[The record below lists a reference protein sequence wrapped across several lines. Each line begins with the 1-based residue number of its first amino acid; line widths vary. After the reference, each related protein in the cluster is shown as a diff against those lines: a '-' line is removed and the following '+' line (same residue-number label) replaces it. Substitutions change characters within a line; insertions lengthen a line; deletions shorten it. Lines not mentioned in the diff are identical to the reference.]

1 MKNLFGL
8 YCSATTFR
16 HDEEMR
22 ESHAKH
28 LSQVLEKQ
36 PQLTHSTQQ
45 SSSSLIRSASSGRVD
60 TTIIVRKTNP
70 PVMAIDHVATPP
82 EILATSPGSE
92 SQSLRRK
99 AVLEGLMEERVKRAR
114 LQLNHNE
121 SSPRTVNQLPNHG
134 LQQSPAGSRQNIE
147 STLLGIQ
154 SANDRGPPPQG
165 DSLMVDEDDEE
176 GRNLDAYWDP
186 TDEVYRCGSCG
197 YELWIS
203 KGECIECSTEEQQTY
218 FEVLDPDLGLRPG
231 IGRVD
236 GDTDGNIDFDEKI
249 ELLGDCIDLDSSAY
263 DSQDERDEHNDVYE
277 INSFIDDESIP
288 NHQDE
293 GSDSS
298 SDEDT
303 DYEQKFY
310 ELQIDYFNLADEYDE
325 TLNEYDEL
333 RRDVLGS
340 DYYDSIYGS
349 DDLEFNE
356 AGIVMVNIAPP
367 DPLLT
372 EVILSQSEQDSRSQ
386 EPGTP
391 DSALDGPIAVTI
403 DGESQKSEAL
413 AEEANARAEAYEI
426 ALGGRWHDVSL
437 VSTGGNHSYEEDEL

>member
-1 MKNLFGL
+1 MKNLLGL

-22 ESHAKH
+22 ELHAKR

-36 PQLTHSTQQ
+36 PRLTHSTQQ
-45 SSSSLIRSASSGRVD
+45 SSSSPIRSASSGGVD

-70 PVMAIDHVATPP
+70 PIMAIDHVATPP

-114 LQLNHNE
+114 LQLDHNE
-121 SSPRTVNQLPNHG
+121 SSRTRSQLPSHG
-134 LQQSPAGSRQNIE
+134 LQQSPAGSRQNIQ
-147 STLLGIQ
+147 STLLGIH
-154 SANDRGPPPQG
+154 SSDDRGPPTQG
-165 DSLMVDEDDEE
+165 DSLMDDERDGE
-176 GRNLDAYWDP
+176 RHNLDAYWDP

-203 KGECIECSTEEQQTY
+203 KGECIECSTEEQQNY

-236 GDTDGNIDFDEKI
+236 GNTDSNIDFDEKI
-249 ELLGDCIDLDSSAY
+249 ELLGDCIDFDSSAY

-277 INSFIDDESIP
+277 INSFINDESILNP
-288 NHQDE
+288 KDE
-293 GSDSS
+293 DNDSS

-310 ELQIDYFNLADEYDE
+310 ELQIDYFNLVDEYDE

-340 DYYDSIYGS
+340 DYYNSIYGS
-349 DDLEFNE
+349 DDPAFNE
-356 AGIVMVNIAPP
+356 AGIVMVNVAPP

-391 DSALDGPIAVTI
+391 DSALDGPIAVTME
-403 DGESQKSEAL
+403 GESQKSEAL
-413 AEEANARAEAYEI
+413 AEEENARAEAYEI